1 MSITVHFV
9 PTPEQAEK
17 LDALVDQLPRTSRS
31 SILRVVVERGL
42 DGITPDD
49 VHAAVQTDPV
59 WVGRQPATRRPKATA
74 GEGASK

>member
-9 PTPEQAEK
+9 PTPAQAEK

-42 DGITPDD
+42 VGITPGN
-49 VHAAVQTDPV
+49 VLAAVKADPV
-59 WVGRQPATRRPKATA
+59 WLGRQPQTRRPNSGAGKAVA
-74 GEGASK
+74 K